1 MNQNKNIAVP
11 LRSSKERRVGGHV
24 SSSGGI
30 QNAITNTLAIGGNA
44 IQIFAGSPRVWARS
58 LYPDPD
64 AEVFREGVAKADLN
78 PVYIH
83 ALYLTNLASDN
94 LEILEKSM
102 AALTI
107 DMTNSAAIG
116 GAGVV
121 LHIGSHQ
128 GRGWDHDK
136 VQVVSAI
143 KEVLGGTPKE
153 SILLLENSAGQQGKI
168 GSLPELKD
176 ILDDIPSDRLKV
188 CLDTAHA
195 FEAGYNFTTEEGIE
209 MWIAEI
215 EKTIG
220 LDKIEL
226 FHLNDSK
233 TPLGSGRD
241 NHQNIGDGFIG
252 SEGLSRLINHP
263 KLVHLPLILEV
274 PGLEGMGPDKPNIDR
289 VKKLLVY

>member
-1 MNQNKNIAVP
+1 MI
-11 LRSSKERRVGGHV
+11 RRIGGHV

-30 QNAITNTLAIGGNA
+30 NIAVTNTLAIGGNA
-44 IQIFAGSPRVWARS
+44 IQIFAGSPRMWARS
-58 LYPDPD
+58 LYPLKV
-64 AEVFREGVAKADLN
+64 AEDFKKLVSENDLN

-94 LEILEKSM
+94 PEMLAKSIT
-102 AALTI
+102 ALTI
-107 DMTNSAAIG
+107 DMKNSASIG

-128 GRGWDHDK
+128 GRGWDHDRE
-136 VQVVSAI
+136 QVITSI
-143 KEVLGGTPKE
+143 KEVLTNTPE
-153 SILLLENSAGQQGKI
+153 NSILLLENSAGQQGKI

-176 ILDDIPSDRLKV
+176 ILDAIPSPRLKV

-195 FEAGYNFTTEEGIE
+195 FEAGYNFTTTDGLE
-209 MWIAEI
+209 MWIKEI
-215 EKTIG
+215 EATIG

-241 NHQNIGDGFIG
+241 NHQNIGDGYIG
-252 SEGLSRLINHP
+252 EGGIKALINHP
-263 KLVHLPLILEV
+263 KFAHLSLILEV
-274 PGLEGMGPDKPNIDR
+274 PGIEGMGPDKTNIDR
-289 VKKLLVY
+289 VKNLLT

>member
-1 MNQNKNIAVP
+1 MKV
-11 LRSSKERRVGGHV
+11 SRRVGGHV
-24 SSSGGI
+24 STSGGI

-44 IQIFAGSPRVWARS
+44 IQIFAGSPRMWARS
-58 LYPDPD
+58 LYP
-64 AEVFREGVAKADLN
+64 ATQAKAFREDVAAKDLN

-94 LEILEKSM
+94 LELVEKSKK
-102 AALTI
+102 ALIT

-128 GRGWDHDK
+128 GRGWNAVK
-136 VQVVSAI
+136 TLVIESI
-143 KEVLGGTPKE
+143 KEVLESTPKD

-168 GSLPELKD
+168 GSLLELKD
-176 ILDDIPSDRLKV
+176 ILGAIPSKRLRV

-195 FEAGYNFTTEEGIE
+195 FEAGYNTATEAGLER
-209 MWIAEI
+209 WVKEI
-215 EKTIG
+215 EQTIG
-220 LDKIEL
+220 LDKVEL

-252 SEGLSRLINHP
+252 TIGLKNLVNHP
-263 KLVHLPLILEV
+263 KFIHLPLILEV
-274 PGLEGMGPDKPNIDR
+274 PGLDGMGPDKVNIDR
-289 VKKLLVY
+289 VRDLLN

>member
-1 MNQNKNIAVP
+1 MNQDKNISLP
-11 LRSSKERRVGGHV
+11 FRSSQERRVGGHV
-24 SSSGGI
+24 STAGGMST
-30 QNAITNTLAIGGNA
+30 AVENTLAIGGNA
-44 IQIFAGSPRVWARS
+44 IQIFAGSPRMWARS
-58 LYPDPD
+58 LYPVKV
-64 AEVFREGVAKADLN
+64 AEAFKKLVAEHDLN

-83 ALYLTNLASDN
+83 ALYLTNLATDN
-94 LEILEKSM
+94 PEMLAKSIEALE
-102 AALTI
+102 T

-128 GRGWDHDK
+128 GRGWEHDK
-136 VQVVSAI
+136 AQVVSAI
-143 KEVLGGTPKE
+143 KEVLGATPKN

-168 GSLPELKD
+168 GSLIELKD
-176 ILDDIPSDRLKV
+176 ILDAIPNDRLKV

-195 FEAGYNFTTEEGIE
+195 FEAGYNFTTQSGLE
-209 MWIAEI
+209 MWISEI

-252 SEGLSRLINHP
+252 EGGIKTLINHP
-263 KLVHLPLILEV
+263 KFKHLPLILEV
-274 PGLEGMGPDKPNIDR
+274 PGIEGMGPDKANIDR
-289 VKKLLVY
+289 VKSLLS

>member
-1 MNQNKNIAVP
+1 M
-11 LRSSKERRVGGHV
+11 SSVIRRIGGHV
-24 SSSGGI
+24 SSSGGL
-30 QNAITNTLAIGGNA
+30 QNAIINTEAIGGNVM
-44 IQIFAGSPRVWARS
+44 QIFAGSPRTWARS
-58 LYPDPD
+58 LYPIKVS
-64 AEVFREGVAKADLN
+64 ENFRQLSTIHDLR

-94 LEILEKSM
+94 PELLEKSKQ
-102 AALTI
+102 ALI
-107 DMTNSAAIG
+107 MDMKNSAAIG

-128 GRGWDHDK
+128 GRGWEHDRT
-136 VQVVSAI
+136 QVITAI
-143 KEVLGGTPKE
+143 KEVLDSTPAE

-168 GSLPELKD
+168 GSLSELES
-176 ILDDIPSDRLKV
+176 ILSRLTSDRLKV

-195 FEAGYNFTTEEGIE
+195 FEAGYNFTTKEGIE
-209 MWIAEI
+209 MWVAEI

-241 NHQNIGDGFIG
+241 NHQIIGDGFIG
-252 SEGLSRLINHP
+252 NDGLKNLINHP
-263 KLVHLPLILEV
+263 KFAHLPLILEV
-274 PGLEGMGPDKPNIDR
+274 PGLDGFGPDKANIDR
-289 VKKLLVY
+289 VKQLIA